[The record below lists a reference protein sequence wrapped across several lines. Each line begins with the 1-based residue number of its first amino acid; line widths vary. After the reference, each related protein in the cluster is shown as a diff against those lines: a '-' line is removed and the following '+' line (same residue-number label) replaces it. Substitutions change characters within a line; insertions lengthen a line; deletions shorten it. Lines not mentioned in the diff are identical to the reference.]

1 MNFQSLLAHITTPQ
15 LARDEAEAGA
25 IAQQVESANKTAEMS
40 QLRSQWLDEPMTKD
54 IIQFLTISYNYNVN
68 RAKQL
73 AEENSPQVSKYLIQ
87 ASTIEKVITYA
98 RTGNVESSKS

>member
-1 MNFQSLLAHITTPQ
+1 MNFKSVISKLTTPQ
-15 LARDEAEAGA
+15 VARDEAEAKV
-25 IAQQVESANKTAEMS
+25 IAKQVEDSNKEAEMS

-54 IIQFLTISYNYNVN
+54 VIQFLTISYNYNVN

-73 AEENSPQVSKYLIQ
+73 ADENSPQVSKYLIQ

-98 RTGNVESSKS
+98 RTGNVESKS